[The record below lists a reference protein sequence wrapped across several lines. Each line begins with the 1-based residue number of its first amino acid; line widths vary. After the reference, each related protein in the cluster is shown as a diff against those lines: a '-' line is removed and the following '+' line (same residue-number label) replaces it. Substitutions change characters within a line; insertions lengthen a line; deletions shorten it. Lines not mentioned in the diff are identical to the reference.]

1 MANQPLSACWRDFM
15 TRSMAR
21 CGLMHKNRL
30 RWSTAR
36 GDAVK
41 KLSIQSYPFMS
52 QVFID
57 GLDVQTVSIKY
68 LRSQIGLVG
77 QEPVMFRCVPQFSTR
92 LLVFILLIC

>member
-1 MANQPLSACWRDFM
+1 
-15 TRSMAR
+15 
-21 CGLMHKNRL
+21 
-30 RWSTAR
+30 
-36 GDAVK
+36 
-41 KLSIQSYPFMS
+41 MS